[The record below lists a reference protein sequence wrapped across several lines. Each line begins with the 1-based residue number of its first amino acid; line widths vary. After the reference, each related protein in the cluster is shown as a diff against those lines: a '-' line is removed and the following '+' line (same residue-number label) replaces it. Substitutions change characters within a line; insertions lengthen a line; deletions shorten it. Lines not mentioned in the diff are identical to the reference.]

1 MPEQDI
7 ETAKKHLVLPEETT
21 LRVIASKF
29 MTDSNYRDMI
39 VDTYDPKIYSDIE
52 SIGAIM
58 ECQMLYHAK
67 YSTAPDFATLKALLK
82 RYCDRREDVDSTLAM
97 IEIDAIQNGGGEF
110 AEEVIRDSVVDF
122 ITSRMTYYAIVD
134 NFETIKTKK
143 DVSKLLAALEKVSSV
158 SLDYDLGFLYFE
170 HIKEHIDELKRP
182 QLKMPLGYADMDYVL
197 NGGLYSDGKCLCL
210 FIAPSHVGK
219 SLMLSNIAV
228 NLLEDNKFVVIVSLE
243 MSEFV
248 YGSRIDAHISQLPI
262 NDLPHHTDELET
274 RVVDFSKLYPK
285 ALLTLKEYAPNS
297 VNANNIRTYIERL
310 SKKYDRTPDA
320 IIVDY
325 VDLLNPIHGL
335 NRSSWEK
342 LIDVAKEM
350 RALSYYF
357 DAPVISAVQ
366 TTRDGFDTSEI
377 GMQDTGGSIGI
388 PQTADVMFSLYQLE
402 NDREMCIIRSK
413 VVKNRLGG
421 MIGEPIEFKVDYNTL
436 RISNVNSGESE
447 MSEDAADIINDIEQ
461 DVFLTM

>member
-1 MPEQDI
+1 MENTQQEI
-7 ETAKKHLVLPEETT
+7 SKKHLILPEETT
-21 LRVIASKF
+21 LRVIVSKF

-39 VDTYDPKIYSDIE
+39 VDTYDPKIYSDVE
-52 SIGAIM
+52 SIGVIM
-58 ECQMLYHAK
+58 ECQMLYYSK
-67 YSTAPDFATLKALLK
+67 YSSAPDFTTLKELLK
-82 RYCDRREDVDSTLAM
+82 RYCERRSKVDSTKVL
-97 IEIDAIQNGGGEF
+97 IDLDTIQNGLGEF
-110 AEEVIRDSVVDF
+110 AEDVIKDSVVDF
-122 ITSRMTYYAIVD
+122 ITSRMTYHAIID
-134 NFETIKTKK
+134 NLDAIKTKK
-143 DVSKLLAALEKVSSV
+143 DVSALLQQLERVSNV
-158 SLDYDLGFLYFE
+158 SLDYDLGLLYFE
-170 HIKEHIDELKRP
+170 HIKDHIDELKRP
-182 QLKMPLGYADMDYVL
+182 LLKMPLGYHDLDYVL

-228 NLLEDNKFVVIVSLE
+228 NLLQENKFVIIISLE

-248 YGSRIDAHISQLPI
+248 YASRIDAHISELPI
-262 NDLPHHTDELET
+262 NDLPHHTDSLET
-274 RVVDFSKLYPK
+274 RVIDFNKLYPNG
-285 ALLTLKEYAPNS
+285 LLAIKEYAPNS
-297 VNANNIRTYIERL
+297 INANNIRTYIERL

-320 IIVDY
+320 IIIDY

-335 NRSSWEK
+335 NRSNWEK

-357 DAPVISAVQ
+357 NAPTISAVQ
-366 TTRDGFDTSEI
+366 TTREGFDTSEI
-377 GMQDTGGSIGI
+377 GMQNTGGSIGI

-436 RISNVNSGESE
+436 RITNNREGDNI
-447 MSEDAADIINDIEQ
+447 SEDATDIINEIEH
-461 DVFLTM
+461 DAFNII